1 MMEEK
6 GKIKCKKVM
15 ESPYNIELES
25 LDHVKTNSILKTLLE
40 IMCSNK
46 SMKFFLFKHNEII
59 DCLEHNELVALILIR
74 TIHYEKFYKHIPI
87 IASLKK
93 VNFVLIEQNY
103 FNTSEFNSFPY
114 TSHIGIRNLQNDNDI
129 CISIFEKIKH
139 LISLINSYYI
149 PINIPYLFNDPSYV
163 NTKFKVEKINSKK
176 YIKKLSRKE
185 KKKMRK
191 SLKKNN
197 I

>member
-1 MMEEK
+1 MEEK
-6 GKIKCKKVM
+6 GKIICKRVM
-15 ESPYNIELES
+15 QSPYNIELES
-25 LDHVKTNSILKTLLE
+25 LDQVKTSSILKAFLE
-40 IMCSNK
+40 IIFLDKSN
-46 SMKFFLFKHNEII
+46 KFFLFKHDEII
-59 DCLEHNELVALILIR
+59 DSLEHNELSALILIR

-103 FNTSEFNSFPY
+103 FNTSEFNDIPD
-114 TSHIGIRNLQNDNDI
+114 TSHIGIRSLKNKNDDS
-129 CISIFEKIKH
+129 ISINEKIKH
-139 LISLINSYYI
+139 LVFLVNSYYK
-149 PINIPYLFNDPSYV
+149 PINIPYLFSDPNYV

-185 KKKMRK
+185 KKKIRK
-191 SLKKNN
+191 LQKKNN